1 MKKNLK
7 KMNASALLACVA
19 LLVLLPC
26 AVLFLVPASSAKVV
40 DFFQPLTEVEDP
52 YTDFCLTRY
61 GLGAALST
69 LAGLLMMLC
78 CPSSLTVRQRVLT
91 GLTGGVGA
99 LLGAR
104 LLYVATR
111 FSYIMT
117 DLGGGNFLWQFWQG
131 GYTLYGG
138 LLGGMAA
145 IALYAHFSHQ
155 KVLSL
160 LDAATPGA
168 LLALCGL
175 RLSEAFSGQG
185 TSKLMEDIGLF
196 FLPFQ
201 QMGEYDDA
209 VLCVWAYEA
218 LMALIAL
225 ITVLVMNR
233 RAQPQGRVLE
243 TGLILVSIAQ
253 VLLDSWRADEL
264 IRFGFVRLNMLMA
277 AAVLAVI
284 LVTRLIRILRSGGSR
299 GRCIARGAVF
309 LLGAGVC
316 IAIEFALDK
325 SPIDNGLLYLVMIA
339 ALVLMLCAMLFGDGR
354 QSAVQERN

>member
-1 MKKNLK
+1 MKKSLK
-7 KMNASALLACVA
+7 KMNASSLLACVA

-78 CPSSLTVRQRVLT
+78 CPSPLTVHERVLT
-91 GLTGGVGA
+91 GLTGSVGA

-111 FSYIMT
+111 FSYIMA
-117 DLGGGNFLWQFWQG
+117 DLSGSAFLWQFWQG

-175 RLSEAFSGQG
+175 RLSEAFTGQG

-201 QMGEYDDA
+201 QIGEYDV
-209 VLCVWAYEA
+209 VLRVWAYEA
-218 LMALIAL
+218 LIALVAL

-253 VLLDSWRADEL
+253 ILLDSWRADEL

-284 LVTRLIRILRSGGSR
+284 LTTRLVRILRSGSSR

-339 ALVLMLCAMLFGDGR
+339 ALVLMLCAMLLGDGR